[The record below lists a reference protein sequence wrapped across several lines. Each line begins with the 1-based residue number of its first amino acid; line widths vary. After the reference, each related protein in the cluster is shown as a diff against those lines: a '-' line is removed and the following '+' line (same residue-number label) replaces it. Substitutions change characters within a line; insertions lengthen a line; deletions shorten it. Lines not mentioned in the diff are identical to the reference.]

1 MIRASLEFWH
11 HRPLEWANVAPE
23 HVPKLQPGRVLWP
36 ASWSMWRFC
45 AEQAAHHVRRES
57 FEGSSVWE
65 LRPPLQNFTW
75 LPATVPGVPYCQI
88 EDSPLTSSNCHPP
101 PTLPYFLLFSIFHVS
116 ADFGFVFFFVF
127 FPLNVPSGSC
137 LKKKNKDICKILWFI
152 FAMIGSTASFHMTD
166 SSWEDLARPGVLQIP
181 KYPKCGLHLQ
191 ETCLRTLN
199 TCSQKT
205 CSSSNLAGSF
215 LRLYILKKKMLKE

>member
-1 MIRASLEFWH
+1 MSRSCSLGVFYDLRRGACGAFVQNRQLITSEEKASKVRQCENFGLRCKTSHGFPQQSLVCHTVKLKTAHSH
-11 HRPLEWANVAPE
+11 HQTAI
-23 HVPKLQPGRVLWP
+23 H
-36 ASWSMWRFC
+36 
-45 AEQAAHHVRRES
+45 
-57 FEGSSVWE
+57 
-65 LRPPLQNFTW
+65 PPLSPIFCFSLFFT
-75 LPATVPGVPYCQI
+75 LVRI
-88 EDSPLTSSNCHPP
+88 L
-101 PTLPYFLLFSIFHVS
+101 VS
-116 ADFGFVFFFVF
+116 FFFVF

-215 LRLYILKKKMLKE
+215 LRLYIF